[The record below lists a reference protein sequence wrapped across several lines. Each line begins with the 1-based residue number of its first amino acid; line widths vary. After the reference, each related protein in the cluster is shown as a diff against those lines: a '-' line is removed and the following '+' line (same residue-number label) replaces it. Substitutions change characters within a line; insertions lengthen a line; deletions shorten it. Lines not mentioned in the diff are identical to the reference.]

1 MKATPP
7 LAKPELP
14 ELDESTIDRMEDV
27 VFARIAAQT
36 QQDRTDRARRHRR
49 RLTAGW
55 TTAAA
60 TVAVVATGAVL
71 GPQLIASTVAQ
82 DTAAGSSW
90 SEAASSDPDAAA
102 IDAGKAFEGAADSSA
117 LRGDSLAASG
127 GANSAAVTPVEPQIV
142 TTADVGLQVDDITAA
157 TAQLAIFAQ
166 NHGGYVASQSVGN
179 GGGVIDPAA
188 SANVRA
194 DYGYVSLRIPESDI
208 TTAIADLADLGTIAS
223 QSINRTDVTSQ
234 TVDLQ
239 ARVDSLSTSVA
250 RLEELMKASGSVAD
264 LVAAESA
271 LAERQAEL
279 ESLQQQLASL
289 QDQVAMSTLSVN
301 LSLATTSV
309 TADPAGFGDGFWSGW
324 NGLIAAGNAL
334 LIALGFAIP
343 WLVVIGVILLIVLP
357 IIRAVRNRRQARR
370 EASGEA
376 QAEADDA
383 ALDEALKG

>member
-14 ELDESTIDRMEDV
+14 ELDASTIDRMEDA
-27 VFARIAAQT
+27 VFARIATQT
-36 QQDRTDRARRHRR
+36 QKERAAAARRHRR

-60 TVAVVATGAVL
+60 TVAVVAAGAVV

-82 DTAAGSSW
+82 DSSAGSSAW
-90 SEAASSDPDAAA
+90 SEPAGNAVPDLAAV
-102 IDAGKAFEGAADSSA
+102 DAGKAFEGAPEASS
-117 LRGDSLAASG
+117 LRSDASAAG
-127 GANSAAVTPVEPQIV
+127 GANAAVTPVEPQII
-142 TTADVGLQVDDITAA
+142 TTADVGLQVEDITAA
-157 TAQLAIFAQ
+157 TAQLTIFAQ
-166 NHGGYVASQSVGN
+166 NHDGYVASQSVGS
-179 GGGVIDPAA
+179 GGGMTEPLAA
-188 SANVRA
+188 DVRV
-194 DYGYVSLRIPESDI
+194 DYGYISLRIPESDI
-208 TTAIADLADLGTIAS
+208 DAAIADLADLGTVVS
-223 QSINRTDVTSQ
+223 QSVNRTDVTAQS
-234 TVDLQ
+234 VDLQ

-250 RLEELMKASGSVAD
+250 RLQDLMKASGSVAD

-301 LSLATTSV
+301 LSLKSTSV
-309 TADPAGFGDGFWSGW
+309 AADPAGFGDGFWSGW

-334 LIALGFAIP
+334 LIALGFAVP

-357 IIRAVRNRRQARR
+357 IIRAVQNRRRARR

-376 QAEADDA
+376 EAEADDA

>member
-14 ELDESTIDRMEDV
+14 ELDESTIDRMEDT
-27 VFARIAAQT
+27 VFARIATQT
-36 QQDRTDRARRHRR
+36 QEERAAAARRHRR

-60 TVAVVATGAVL
+60 TVAVVAAGAVV

-82 DTAAGSSW
+82 DGSAGSSAMADG
-90 SEAASSDPDAAA
+90 AAPDLAAV
-102 IDAGKAFEGAADSSA
+102 DAGKAFEGAPEASS
-117 LRGDSLAASG
+117 LRSDASAAG
-127 GANSAAVTPVEPQIV
+127 GANAAVTPVEPQII
-142 TTADVGLQVDDITAA
+142 TTADVGLQVEDITAA
-157 TAQLAIFAQ
+157 TAQLTIFAQ
-166 NHGGYVASQSVGN
+166 NHDGYVASQSVGS
-179 GGGVIDPAA
+179 GGGMTEPLAA
-188 SANVRA
+188 DVRV
-194 DYGYVSLRIPESDI
+194 DYGYISLRIPESDI
-208 TTAIADLADLGTIAS
+208 DAAIADLADLGTVVS
-223 QSINRTDVTSQ
+223 QSVNRTDVTAQS
-234 TVDLQ
+234 VDLQ
-239 ARVDSLSTSVA
+239 ARVDSLSTSVV
-250 RLEELMKASGSVAD
+250 RLQDLMKASGSVAD

-301 LSLATTSV
+301 LSLKSTSV
-309 TADPAGFGDGFWSGW
+309 AADPAGFGDGFWSGW

-334 LIALGFAIP
+334 LIALGFAVP

-357 IIRAVRNRRQARR
+357 IIRAVQNRRRARR

-376 QAEADDA
+376 EAEADDA

>member
-14 ELDESTIDRMEDV
+14 ELDESTIDRMEDT
-27 VFARIAAQT
+27 VFARIAMQT
-36 QQDRTDRARRHRR
+36 QKERAAAARRHRR

-60 TVAVVATGAVL
+60 TVAVVATGALV

-82 DTAAGSSW
+82 DGSAGSSAMADG
-90 SEAASSDPDAAA
+90 AAPDLAAV
-102 IDAGKAFEGAADSSA
+102 DAGKAFEGAPEASS
-117 LRGDSLAASG
+117 LRGDASAAG
-127 GANSAAVTPVEPQIV
+127 GANAAVTPVEPQII

-157 TAQLAIFAQ
+157 TAQLTIFAQ
-166 NHGGYVASQSVGN
+166 NHDGYVASQSVGS
-179 GGGVIDPAA
+179 GGGMTEPLATD
-188 SANVRA
+188 VRV
-194 DYGYVSLRIPESDI
+194 DYGYISLRIPETDI
-208 TTAIADLADLGTIAS
+208 DAAITDLADLGTVVS
-223 QSINRTDVTSQ
+223 QSVNRTDVTAQS
-234 TVDLQ
+234 VDLQ

-250 RLEELMKASGSVAD
+250 RLQDLMKASGSVAD

-301 LSLATTSV
+301 LSLKSTSV
-309 TADPAGFGDGFWSGW
+309 AADPAGFGDGFWSGW

-334 LIALGFAIP
+334 LIALGFAVP
-343 WLVVIGVILLIVLP
+343 WLVVIGLILLIVLP
-357 IIRAVRNRRQARR
+357 IIRAVQNRRRARR

-376 QAEADDA
+376 EAEADDE